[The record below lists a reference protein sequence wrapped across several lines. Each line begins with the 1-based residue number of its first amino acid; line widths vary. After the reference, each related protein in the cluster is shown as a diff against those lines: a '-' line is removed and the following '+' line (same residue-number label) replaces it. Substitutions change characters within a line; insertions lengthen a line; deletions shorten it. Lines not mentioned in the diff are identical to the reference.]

1 MKIQLKFLGSLKYDI
16 KKEKIEIEISPEMTI
31 RDIIRKL
38 LSNPSYIELSSF
50 FSESLEL
57 KRSLLLFVNEQEIS
71 ALAGMSTKLKEKDV
85 LSFIPVIH
93 GG

>member
-16 KKEKIEIEISPEMTI
+16 NKERVDIEISPGMSI
-31 RDIIRKL
+31 RDIIQKL
-38 LSNPSYIELSSF
+38 LLIPSYKELNSF

-71 ALAGMSTKLKEKDV
+71 ALSGMATKLKEEDV